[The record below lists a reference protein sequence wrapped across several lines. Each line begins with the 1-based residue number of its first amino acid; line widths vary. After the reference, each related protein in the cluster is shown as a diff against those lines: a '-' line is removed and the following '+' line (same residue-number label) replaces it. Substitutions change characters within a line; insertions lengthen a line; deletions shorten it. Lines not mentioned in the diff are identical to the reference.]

1 MNMTA
6 QKNRILLAALR
17 NMPIILFVGLF
28 LCFGVLAPDFFRYQ
42 SIENA
47 VKQAS
52 YVGIVAVGMA
62 FVLLTGGIDLSVG
75 SNMYL
80 STVVAG
86 LCIQRFALS
95 PAAAFVICIGAGFTF
110 AMTNAFIVTRLR
122 VVPFIATLATLVAG
136 RGLGRM
142 LSQSRAISFPETIT
156 RIGSARLFDVVPYP
170 IVLFALTLLAAWIML
185 HRTQWGRQIYAVGY
199 NLESA
204 RKAGINTVRIRAIAY
219 VVCGVFASFGGFIS
233 VAQLGNVNAGFG
245 RGSEFDA
252 IAAAVLGGISLFG
265 GIGSIFPGVLLGAV
279 MIQLVSTGLVSAKVD
294 LYLHS
299 MISALIIFAA
309 VAIDSHRTILL
320 KKMQQRH
327 IRIE

>member
-1 MNMTA
+1 MSGSGKKHT
-6 QKNRILLAALR
+6 IVLAALR
-17 NMPIILFVGLF
+17 NTPLILFVLLF
-28 LCFGVLAPDFFRYQ
+28 VCFGILTPDFFRYQ

-52 YVGIVAVGMA
+52 YIGIVATGMA

-80 STVVAG
+80 STVAAG
-86 LCIQRFALS
+86 LCIQRFGL
-95 PAAAFVICIGAGFTF
+95 PGWAAFTVCIGVGIVF
-110 AMTNAFIVTRLR
+110 AATNALIITRLR
-122 VVPFIATLATLVAG
+122 VIPFIATLATMVAG

-142 LSQSRAISFPETIT
+142 LLQSRAISYPEAIT
-156 RIGSARLFDVVPYP
+156 SIGSARLWGVPYP
-170 IVLFALTLLAAWIML
+170 IVLFAAILAAAWIML

-199 NLESA
+199 NMEAA
-204 RKAGINTVRIRAIAY
+204 RKAGINTVRISATAY
-219 VVCGVFASFGGFIS
+219 VLCGAFASLGGFVS
-233 VAQLGNVNAGFG
+233 VAQLGNVNTGFG

-279 MIQLVSTGLVSAKVD
+279 MIQLVSTGLVSARVD

-299 MISALIIFAA
+299 MISATIIFAA
-309 VAIDSHRTILL
+309 VAIDSRRTILL
-320 KKMQQRH
+320 EKLQQR
-327 IRIE
+327 RIQIE